1 MSQMSPIHLCSAYFC
16 KVFGLNFFLLFMFR
30 FSCWCL
36 FFRFFFRSCDFHFI
50 TLLQFG
56 DSEVMQFLI
65 KQLLPASLT
74 CPSTCLNYVFLHY
87 IHHLLAI
94 HSLYG
99 TKPHT
104 HTNYS
109 YIYYLNIHFSRTA
122 GLRTDLISNSLETHV
137 WHRSP
142 DMTYCYLLYID
153 LLSVTVFTA
162 ICCSSFIKSPT
173 SLYALCQIG
182 LLFDVRV

>member
-1 MSQMSPIHLCSAYFC
+1 MSPIHLCSAYFC
-16 KVFGLNFFLLFMFR
+16 KVHGLNIFSIYAQIFLLISFVQI
-30 FSCWCL
+30 
-36 FFRFFFRSCDFHFI
+36 FFFRSCDFHFI

-74 CPSTCLNYVFLHY
+74 CPSTCLNYVFLNY
-87 IHHLLAI
+87 IHHLLAV

-104 HTNYS
+104 HKKYN
-109 YIYYLNIHFSRTA
+109 YIYYLNTHFSRA
-122 GLRTDLISNSLETHV
+122 VGLRTDLISNSLETHV